1 MYRPPVFAEERAKVL
16 HGLMRAHPFATLVTL
31 GPDGLTADHVP
42 MILHADEGGHGI
54 LRCHVARPN
63 PVWKGFDAAAGALA
77 IFQGPH
83 HYVSPGWYPSKAE
96 HGKVVPTWN
105 YCVVHVR
112 GQLSVVEDAAR
123 LRAHLDALTAMQEA
137 GRAEPWAPSDAPADY
152 IEKMIGGL
160 VGLELRI
167 SEMHGKWKMSQN
179 RGEADRA
186 GVRDGL
192 AAEGTEAASEA
203 AKLVP

>member
-1 MYRPPVFAEERAKVL
+1 MYRPPVFAEDRVEVL
-16 HGLMRAHPFATLVTL
+16 HGLIRAHPFATLVTL

-42 MILHADEGGHGI
+42 MILHADEGDHGV

-63 PVWKGFDAAAGALA
+63 PVWKGVDAAAGALA

-83 HYVSPGWYPSKAE
+83 HYVSPSWYPSKAE
-96 HGKVVPTWN
+96 HGKAVPTWN
-105 YCVVHVR
+105 YCVVHAR
-112 GQLSVVEDAAR
+112 GQLSAVEDPVR
-123 LRAHLDALTAMQEA
+123 LRAHLDALTAMHEA
-137 GRAEPWAPSDAPADY
+137 NRPEPWAASDAPADY
-152 IEKMIGGL
+152 IEKMIAGL

-167 SEMHGKWKMSQN
+167 TELHGKWKMSQN

-192 AAEGTEAASEA
+192 SREATEAASGV